1 MGTTTPSQDRSP
13 AWLPTAEIPLQRQAP
28 PVLVAP
34 AAPRTT
40 SRTPLAVPRPRRGRP
55 ISTYLIAAGLVV
67 GTMGA
72 LDAVQATRPEP
83 TTRAVA
89 RGGGYVANVSV
100 PGRVLTSFG
109 DGTWQIGV
117 DVEPGT
123 YATAGAVD
131 PTCHHALRRT
141 RTGGDSIGAA
151 DGPGP
156 ATVVLREADGWFET
170 SGCATWKRAG

>member
-1 MGTTTPSQDRSP
+1 MGTTTPSQDRAP

-40 SRTPLAVPRPRRGRP
+40 SPTTPAVPRPRRGRP

-72 LDAVQATRPEP
+72 LGAVQATMPD
-83 TTRAVA
+83 TTPRAA
-89 RGGGYVANVSV
+89 TSGGYVANVSV

-123 YATAGAVD
+123 YTTAGAVD
-131 PTCHHALRRT
+131 PTCRHSLRRT
-141 RTGGDSIGAA
+141 RTGGATEVVDR
-151 DGPGP
+151 GP
-156 ATVVLREADGWFET
+156 ATVVLTEADGWFAT
-170 SGCATWKRAG
+170 VGCATWKRTG